1 MMYGDNGMWG
11 FWVFGLLMVV
21 GVVLLGVVI
30 ARALGGGFTTRGH
43 SGIQPP
49 SGDQL
54 AAGRNRAREI
64 LDERYARGDLTT
76 EEYQERLHALGG
88 G

>member
-1 MMYGDNGMWG
+1 MMYGYNGMWG
-11 FWVFGLLMVV
+11 YWVFGLLMVV
-21 GVVLLGVVI
+21 GVVLLGVVV
-30 ARALGGGFTTRGH
+30 ARALGGGFTTRRDAGVQ
-43 SGIQPP
+43 QPP
-49 SGDQL
+49 GDQV
-54 AAGRNRAREI
+54 ASGRNRAREI